1 MNKQIKWTLVV
12 IGSLTILATIYA
24 YLTNKEGFN
33 PLIGAVIGLSL
44 IVLPFF
50 ATTSDDKKNQEQ

>member
-1 MNKQIKWTLVV
+1 MNKQIKWTLIA

-24 YLTNKEGFN
+24 YFTDKEEFN

-44 IVLPFF
+44 IVLPLF
-50 ATTSDDKKNQEQ
+50 DKNHNHES